1 VSRLLRSG
9 ATRRVPMKDVSSFAA
24 GVVSAGAYVSA
35 QLSVVIGIT
44 QFPSTLHPNIDSMA
58 AKSYVLGIG
67 QRPFTA
73 YDPKWQLI
81 CMLCTELPTIENG
94 LAKFEK
100 QAGGR
105 DGIALTYTIRPDATW
120 GDGTPVSTD
129 DVLFT
134 TRWAGPTERREQ
146 RRAIPADHRDR
157 RGQRQDLRRPPQ
169 GGLRPRSLLPE
180 CYGHW
185 LADALR
191 GEFGYSRLH
200 ARPTLEGAAAPARQY
215 LCADGHQPGAG
226 VPARPAASGS
236 PIGTSTGT
244 PALNFHVSRRSAWRV
259 GRARGPP
266 ALERTRIRHR
276 SDDGARQDGADS
288 HDAMLRHVPTDR
300 IRKPGPLPHQQQ
312 AGPMQYHHA
321 LLLGSLHG
329 NKAHK
334 RPAHRLADRLSVGRI
349 VLLALDVG
357 LHVAR
362 RHQSDI
368 VPERAQLSCPIV
380 PGGTRLDADPT
391 GLNRRKER
399 QHPRPPQT
407 GTTSMWR
414 IPRSVR
420 SATYGGPG
428 ACQCRV
434 RVCFRSR

>member
-215 LCADGHQPGAG
+215 LCADGRQPDWDVHRHPSAQFSREPAQRLARRSRPRAARAGTHQDPPPQRRWRSPGRGRQPRCHAPPCAHGSHSKAG
-226 VPARPAASGS
+226 SAAASAAGRS
-236 PIGTSTGT
+236 DAIPS
-244 PALNFHVSRRSAWRV
+244 RSA
-259 GRARGPP
+259 
-266 ALERTRIRHR
+266 
-276 SDDGARQDGADS
+276 ARQS
-288 HDAMLRHVPTDR
+288 SRE
-300 IRKPGPLPHQQQ
+300 
-312 AGPMQYHHA
+312 
-321 LLLGSLHG
+321 
-329 NKAHK
+329 
-334 RPAHRLADRLSVGRI
+334 
-349 VLLALDVG
+349 
-357 LHVAR
+357 
-362 RHQSDI
+362 QS
-368 VPERAQLSCPIV
+368 A
-380 PGGTRLDADPT
+380 
-391 GLNRRKER
+391 
-399 QHPRPPQT
+399 
-407 GTTSMWR
+407 
-414 IPRSVR
+414 
-420 SATYGGPG
+420 
-428 ACQCRV
+428 
-434 RVCFRSR
+434 